1 MDNFSRDVTPIHL
14 EYYASVEA
22 RIDLIETFFA
32 IIKELTA
39 A

>member
-1 MDNFSRDVTPIHL
+1 MDYFCRDVTPIHL
-14 EYYASVEA
+14 EYYASVVA

-32 IIKELTA
+32 VIREPTA